1 LRARDDAGDVG
12 TVRRVSIWN
21 DFLRRVLLTVA
32 CIALYR
38 VGSSVPLPTIRGE
51 ILEVL
56 KNTPGDALW
65 QQFVGTPLSSV
76 SFFAVGIIPFITAS
90 LVIQLLRSALPW
102 LRNADGTSA
111 TQERLRRVTRATML
125 VIATLQ
131 ALVIVLGHRE
141 VRHGAVSAI
150 ADGPVPALVSF
161 VLLLMG
167 FLLTGLIAGTIS
179 RHGIGSGVSVLL
191 LVNLLGASGAQ
202 LRTLLPEL
210 TPTMLLWA
218 GGLLVVGMLLAVV
231 GMRSHHLLLVRT
243 GRLDLAGQ
251 AAPIEMRAYIL
262 QGGVLTLIFAAT
274 LLGVVTG
281 IVRPILGLF
290 GQADALSVGTPLE
303 TVLYFIL
310 VIGLARLQLR
320 VTLDPVDVANN
331 LAKQNYFLDGVRP
344 GWATADRVSGMSN
357 SAAAGLLL
365 LLLPMTLASSIGGPL
380 TGGVTVLLP
389 ASTLLLASTV
399 GIELLRTIRDGTRRP
414 IAPPPLGA
422 VTVGQSP
429 WDTSAR
435 CDA

>member
-1 LRARDDAGDVG
+1 M
-12 TVRRVSIWN
+12 SIRN
-21 DFLRRVLLTVA
+21 EFLRRVLLTVA

-38 VGSSVPLPTIRGE
+38 IGSSVPLPTIRRDV
-51 ILEVL
+51 LEVL

-76 SFFAVGIIPFITAS
+76 SFFAVGIVPFITAG

-102 LRNADGTSA
+102 LRDADGSSA
-111 TQERLRRVTRATML
+111 SPERLRRVTRATML
-125 VIATLQ
+125 VIASLQ

-150 ADGPVPALVSF
+150 ADGVAPMLVSF
-161 VLLLMG
+161 VLLLLG
-167 FLLTGLIAGTIS
+167 FLLTGLLAGTIS

-191 LVNLLGASGAQ
+191 LANLLATSGSQ

-210 TPTMLLWA
+210 TTSMLLWA
-218 GGLLVVGMLLAVV
+218 ATLLVVGMLLAVV
-231 GMRSHHLLLVRT
+231 GMRSHHLLLVRA

-251 AAPIEMRAYIL
+251 AAPIEMRAHIL

-281 IVRPILGLF
+281 VARPILGLF
-290 GQADALSVGTPLE
+290 GEADLLSVGTPLE
-303 TVLYFIL
+303 TVLYFLL
-310 VIGLARLQLR
+310 VVGLARLQLR
-320 VTLDPVDVANN
+320 VTLDPVDVANS

-344 GWATADRVSGMSN
+344 GWATADRISGMSN
-357 SAAAGLLL
+357 SAAVALLL

-389 ASTLLLASTV
+389 ASTLLLASSV

-414 IAPPPLGA
+414 ITAPPLEI
-422 VTVGQSP
+422 VGVGRSP
-429 WDTSAR
+429 WDPFPEQGLVHH
-435 CDA
+435 DA

>member
-1 LRARDDAGDVG
+1 MSLR
-12 TVRRVSIWN
+12 N
-21 DFLRRVLLTVA
+21 DFLRRVLLTIA
-32 CIALYR
+32 CVALYR
-38 VGSSVPLPTIRGE
+38 VGSSVPLPTIRHDV
-51 ILEVL
+51 LEVL

-76 SFFAVGIIPFITAS
+76 SFFAVGIVPFVTAG

-102 LRNADGTSA
+102 LRGTDGTS
-111 TQERLRRVTRATML
+111 TSQERLRRVTRAAML
-125 VIATLQ
+125 GIASVQ
-131 ALVIVLGHRE
+131 ALIIALGHRE

-150 ADGPVPALVSF
+150 AGGAVPLVASF
-161 VLLLMG
+161 VLLLLG

-191 LVNLLGASGAQ
+191 LANLLATSGSQ

-210 TPTMLLWA
+210 TAEMLLWA
-218 GGLLVVGMLLAVV
+218 ALLLVIGMLLAVV
-231 GMRSHHLLLVRT
+231 GMRSHHLLLVRA

-251 AAPIEMRAYIL
+251 AAPIEMRAHIL

-281 IVRPILGLF
+281 IARPLLGLF
-290 GQADALSVGTPLE
+290 GEADLLSVGTPLE
-303 TVLYFIL
+303 TVLYFLL
-310 VIGLARLQLR
+310 VVGLARLQLR

-344 GWATADRVSGMSN
+344 GWATADRISGMSN
-357 SAAAGLLL
+357 SAAVALLL
-365 LLLPMTLASSIGGPL
+365 LLLPMTLTSSIGGPL

-399 GIELLRTIRDGTRRP
+399 GIEVLRTVRDGTRRP
-414 IAPPPLGA
+414 LRAPRLEFVDAGR
-422 VTVGQSP
+422 SP
-429 WDTSAR
+429 WDPSPTRSAVGH
-435 CDA
+435 DV